1 MLPGKGGRVL
11 PRRYVISRMG
21 FIGANLQFF
30 VEQFIFSLYICRVKD
45 RNIKNRLDME
55 QFSDLIK
62 NRRSMRKF
70 TGEELTQDQVV
81 TLLKAAL
88 MSPSSKR
95 SNPWQFIVVDDKETL
110 QQLSICKEMGASFL
124 KDAALAIVVLA
135 DPLASDVWIEDAA
148 IASLMI
154 QLQAEDL
161 GLGSCWIQVRE
172 RFTATG
178 IPSGDFVHNVLDIPL
193 QLQVLSIVA
202 VGHKG
207 MERKPFNEEHLQ
219 WEKVH
224 LGKYGNQ

>member
-1 MLPGKGGRVL
+1 
-11 PRRYVISRMG
+11 
-21 FIGANLQFF
+21 
-30 VEQFIFSLYICRVKD
+30 
-45 RNIKNRLDME
+45 
-55 QFSDLIK
+55 
-62 NRRSMRKF
+62 MRKF
-70 TGEELTQDQVV
+70 TEQELSQDEVV

-88 MSPSSKR
+88 MAPSSKR
-95 SNPWQFIVVDDKETL
+95 SNCWQFVVVDDKDTL
-110 QQLSICKEMGASFL
+110 KKLSLCKEMGASFL
-124 KDAALAIVVLA
+124 GNAALAIVVMA

-172 RFTATG
+172 RFTADGT
-178 IPSGDFVHNVLDIPL
+178 PSGEFVHEVLDIPL

-202 VGHKG
+202 IGHKG

-224 LGKYGNQ
+224 INKYGGQ

>member
-1 MLPGKGGRVL
+1 
-11 PRRYVISRMG
+11 
-21 FIGANLQFF
+21 
-30 VEQFIFSLYICRVKD
+30 
-45 RNIKNRLDME
+45 ME

-70 TGEELTQDQVV
+70 TGEEVNQEEVV

-95 SNPWQFIVVDDKETL
+95 SNCCQFIAVDDKETL
-110 QQLSICKEMGASFL
+110 EKLSHCKEMGAAFL
-124 KDAALAIVVLA
+124 AEAALAIVVMA

-148 IASLMI
+148 IASIMI

-161 GLGSCWIQVRE
+161 GLGSCWVQVRE

-178 IPSGDFVHNVLDIPL
+178 MPSGEYVHEVLDIPL
-193 QLQVLSIVA
+193 QLQVVSIIA

-224 LGKYGNQ
+224 INKYGGK